1 MQSKRPSPALVVA
14 TIALIV
20 SLGGTA
26 VAAKFLIVSTSQV
39 KNGALIG
46 ADLRPGSITK
56 NRLSPGVQ
64 GLLKGGAAGGGAG
77 TSALEAHRL
86 KGPDVAN
93 GGKAE
98 VLSLDLAPG
107 TYAVFAKAT
116 VEPFIND
123 RGLLDTIFKDPK
135 TVGGACTLDVGGT
148 GDYAIQPVI
157 SPGSANP
164 STLNLQ
170 LTRTLSTPTK
180 AVLTCQVDG
189 IHWAGRDASIIALQ
203 VAHTERSES

>member
-26 VAAKFLIVSTSQV
+26 VAAKFLITSSRQV
-39 KNGALIG
+39 KDGSLIG
-46 ADLRPGSITK
+46 ADLRSGSVTK
-56 NRLSPGVQ
+56 SRLSSGVQ
-64 GLLKGGAAGGGAG
+64 SLLAGGAG
-77 TSALEAHRL
+77 AKAGTAAIEAHRI
-86 KGPDVAN
+86 KGPDVPN
-93 GGKAE
+93 GGKTQ
-98 VLSLDLAPG
+98 VLDLDLAPG

-123 RGLLDTIFKDPK
+123 QGLLDTLLKDPK
-135 TVGGACTLDVGGT
+135 TVAGACTLDVGGT

-170 LTRTLSTPTK
+170 LTRTLSSPTT

-189 IHWAGRDASIIALQ
+189 VHWAARDTSIIALK
-203 VAHTERSES
+203 VASTERHES